1 MRVFPVRGK
10 GIGVHAKKIFARRR
24 VIHRSCG
31 EQTLRALLASVNNS
45 GGTISLGVAS
55 GGFGVAV
62 TRLGSSSPPLTPS
75 RRAETA
81 VGSELIQVS
90 GSRRP
95 TFAATS

>member
-45 GGTISLGVAS
+45 GRTISLRVAS
-55 GGFGVAV
+55 GWLPVGYQIASGWPQ
-62 TRLGSSSPPLTPS
+62 GSFREPYRASSFKVPTPPW
-75 RRAETA
+75 
-81 VGSELIQVS
+81 
-90 GSRRP
+90 
-95 TFAATS
+95 

>member
-45 GGTISLGVAS
+45 GGTISQKEEA
-55 GGFGVAV
+55 
-62 TRLGSSSPPLTPS
+62 
-75 RRAETA
+75 RRAFRRR
-81 VGSELIQVS
+81 VGRKDK
-90 GSRRP
+90 GRRREYQ
-95 TFAATS
+95 TGGLTVISFRR